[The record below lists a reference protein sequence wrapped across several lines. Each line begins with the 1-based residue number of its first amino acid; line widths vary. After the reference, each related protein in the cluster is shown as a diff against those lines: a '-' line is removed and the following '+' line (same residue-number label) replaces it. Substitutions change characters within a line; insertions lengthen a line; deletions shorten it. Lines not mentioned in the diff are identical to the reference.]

1 MDNMMSSIEKK
12 IMKQGG
18 PGVFEKKIAELT
30 QLENDLASPGMRN
43 TGSTEPGVI

>member
-30 QLENDLASPGMRN
+30 LLENDLASPLFRN
-43 TGSTEPGVI
+43 TASSEPVVV

>member
-1 MDNMMSSIEKK
+1 MNNMMSSIEKK

-30 QLENDLASPGMRN
+30 QLENDLASPGIRN
-43 TGSTEPGVI
+43 TAGTEPGVI

>member
-12 IMKQGG
+12 IMKHGG

-30 QLENDLASPGMRN
+30 QLENDLTSPGTRN
-43 TGSTEPGVI
+43 TSSTEPGVI